1 MPPSERSP
9 LVAAHDWKDA
19 ESRPHLTLGDALDAF
34 TRPPLDRVEID
45 CDLKLVGREDELVA
59 ALRERDLIER
69 AMVSTMYTESLA
81 EIRRLEPALR
91 RGWTLPLVTKAWDQS
106 VILRPAVAAAL
117 VLMRAR
123 LPAQVRRRAAEVDPA
138 AIWLYHRLASARL
151 VGTAHELGIEVI
163 CWTVD
168 EAERVARLTELGVD
182 GIVSNDPRLLGAEP
196 ADESL
201 AL

>member
-1 MPPSERSP
+1 
-9 LVAAHDWKDA
+9 
-19 ESRPHLTLGDALDAF
+19 
-34 TRPPLDRVEID
+34 
-45 CDLKLVGREDELVA
+45 
-59 ALRERDLIER
+59 
-69 AMVSTMYTESLA
+69 MVSTMYAESLA

-106 VILRPAVAAAL
+106 VLLRPAVAAAL

-123 LPAQVRRRAAEVDPA
+123 LPAQVRGRAVEVDPA
-138 AIWLYHRLASARL
+138 AIWVYHRLASARL
-151 VGTAHELGIEVI
+151 VATAHALGIEVI

-168 EAERVARLTELGVD
+168 EAERVARLAELGVD

-196 ADESL
+196 ADEPL